1 MMKNIFVAI
10 LLSTLSVSCFK
21 KEIDLKSLEENRKNT
36 VDSSSAIIPTNEET
50 ADLANVS
57 DSLIVDNEISSQ
69 KISYSEAE
77 QLNTSEGWKRFLK
90 ENPDYQNKEEIN
102 EKLIRAEVNEIT
114 NDKNTGEMPASEKI
128 RGGNQALSSVNVEN
142 NTSCDLTL
150 RYSGTDAKMIVI
162 PPNSTQ
168 KVQVK
173 SGQYKVVATAC
184 GYNYAGSEAL
194 TGDYEVVYYIQTVR
208 Y

>member
-1 MMKNIFVAI
+1 MKNIFIV
-10 LLSTLSVSCFK
+10 LLVSTLSLSCFK
-21 KEIDLKSLEENRKNT
+21 KEIDLKSLEESRKEK
-36 VDSSSAIIPTNEET
+36 VDSSSVITQANEET
-50 ADLANVS
+50 ADLSSVN
-57 DSLIVDNEISSQ
+57 DSLIVDNRIDPQ
-69 KISYSEAE
+69 QISYSEAE
-77 QLNTSEGWKRFLK
+77 QLNTSEGWRRFLK
-90 ENPDYQNKEEIN
+90 ENPDFENKEEVN
-102 EKLIRAEVNEIT
+102 EKIIRAEVNEIT

-150 RYSGTDAKMIVI
+150 RYSGIDAKMIVI

-194 TGDYEVVYYIQTVR
+194 TGDYEVVYYIQTVK